1 VPNSRSK
8 IEEADVL
15 LVSGR
20 VDDLMAVKDASGIE
34 IKAETKLEDDSLQ
47 TEETKIAELLITPKS
62 TLIRHSLKE
71 ALFRQRFGLAVL
83 AIYRHGQSLG
93 RKLGMIKLRAG
104 DLLLVQGTEE
114 RLQSLEH
121 DTNLV
126 RLEASEA
133 PSADRRKKGF
143 MALGFFGVA
152 VLAGGFGLAPL
163 PICFLTAAAVTVATP
178 IVSLST
184 APVNELFV
192 SVMLKSPKATLIIW
206 LALAPT

>member
-1 VPNSRSK
+1 MPGSKLIGQLVFESSLAEMEFRIIKILRKKRNFVPNSRSK

-104 DLLLVQGTEE
+104 DLLLVQGAEE
-114 RLQSLEH
+114 RLQSCLLY
-121 DTNLV
+121 T
-126 RLEASEA
+126 S
-133 PSADRRKKGF
+133 PSPRD
-143 MALGFFGVA
+143 
-152 VLAGGFGLAPL
+152 
-163 PICFLTAAAVTVATP
+163 
-178 IVSLST
+178 
-184 APVNELFV
+184 
-192 SVMLKSPKATLIIW
+192 
-206 LALAPT
+206 

>member
-1 VPNSRSK
+1 
-8 IEEADVL
+8 
-15 LVSGR
+15 
-20 VDDLMAVKDASGIE
+20 M
-34 IKAETKLEDDSLQ
+34 
-47 TEETKIAELLITPKS
+47 
-62 TLIRHSLKE
+62 IRHSLKE

-104 DLLLVQGTEE
+104 DLLLVQGAEE

-163 PICFLTAAAVTVATP
+163 PICFLTAAAVTVATGCITMQKAYEVIDWRVL
-178 IVSLST
+178 IVIGGMT
-184 APVNELFV
+184 AFGVAMRE
-192 SVMLKSPKATLIIW
+192 SGTADW
-206 LALAPT
+206 LAAGIQSAFESPSTVLAGFILLTMFLTLSLIHI